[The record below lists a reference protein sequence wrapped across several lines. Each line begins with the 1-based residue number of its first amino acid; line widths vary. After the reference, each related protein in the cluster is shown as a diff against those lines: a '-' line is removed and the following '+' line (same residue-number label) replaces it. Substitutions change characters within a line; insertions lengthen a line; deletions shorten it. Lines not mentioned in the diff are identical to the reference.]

1 MAKVLEDQNSNLFV
15 YIYSDDHI
23 PPHVHVFVGR
33 KKSRS
38 TQDIK
43 ISIGNDE
50 IPPEIL
56 TAHPKIKN
64 IDIRKAWNLVADNQ
78 DYLLNKWEEIHGSEK
93 MEKGD
98 H

>member
-1 MAKVLEDQNSNLFV
+1 MSKVLEDRKNNLFI
-15 YIYSDDHI
+15 YIYSDDHL

-38 TQDIK
+38 DKDIK
-43 ISIGNDE
+43 ISIGNDA
-50 IPPEIL
+50 IAPEIL
-56 TAHPKIKN
+56 AAHPKIKN
-64 IDIRKAWNLVADNQ
+64 TDIRKAWELVADHQ
-78 DYLLNKWEEIHGSEK
+78 DELLIKWEEIHGSEK